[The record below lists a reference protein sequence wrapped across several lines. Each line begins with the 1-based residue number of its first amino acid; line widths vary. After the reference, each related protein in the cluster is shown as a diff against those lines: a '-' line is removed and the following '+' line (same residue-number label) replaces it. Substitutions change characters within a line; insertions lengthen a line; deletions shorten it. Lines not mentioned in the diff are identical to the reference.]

1 MMENDDTLIKNFMLA
16 NKHEIEDNG
25 FSRGV
30 IRRLPQPAQW
40 LSDILSV
47 TCAIVCCALFYIFNG
62 FEILCQTISDIVT
75 SHCGSYH
82 HRLTTCMQPEMVK
95 TEIEL
100 GSCSEKE
107 KFCVLLQS
115 IK

>member
-47 TCAIVCCALFYIFNG
+47 TCAIICCALF
-62 FEILCQTISDIVT
+62 
-75 SHCGSYH
+75 CGSYH
-82 HRLTTCMQPEMVK
+82 HRLTTCMQPEMMK

-100 GSCSEKE
+100 GDMLGKRKILCTFAIYKMN
-107 KFCVLLQS
+107 
-115 IK
+115 IRT

>member
-47 TCAIVCCALFYIFNG
+47 TCAIVCCALSIFSMALKFYAR
-62 FEILCQTISDIVT
+62 QSVT
-75 SHCGSYH
+75 
-82 HRLTTCMQPEMVK
+82 
-95 TEIEL
+95 
-100 GSCSEKE
+100 
-107 KFCVLLQS
+107 
-115 IK
+115 

>member
-40 LSDILSV
+40 LSDMRHCLLCIILHFQW
-47 TCAIVCCALFYIFNG
+47 L
-62 FEILCQTISDIVT
+62 
-75 SHCGSYH
+75 
-82 HRLTTCMQPEMVK
+82 
-95 TEIEL
+95 
-100 GSCSEKE
+100 
-107 KFCVLLQS
+107 
-115 IK
+115 

>member
-47 TCAIVCCALFYIFNG
+47 VHYSIFSMALKFYAR
-62 FEILCQTISDIVT
+62 QSVT
-75 SHCGSYH
+75 
-82 HRLTTCMQPEMVK
+82 
-95 TEIEL
+95 
-100 GSCSEKE
+100 
-107 KFCVLLQS
+107 
-115 IK
+115 